1 MWVLHLLPSGM
12 LLYVVNTLLVLGTAL
27 TVLGFFVLNHLLLWI
42 PPLAN
47 FYKSMQ
53 ALGILFLVAGVYF
66 KGGYDTEIVWRDKV
80 ADLEQKIVIAEQESK
95 NASANIQ
102 KRVITEVKVIK
113 ENAKTIYVDK
123 PVLVEF
129 DKSCPIPKEIVE
141 LHNEAVDINLVTEN

>member
-1 MWVLHLLPSGM
+1 
-12 LLYVVNTLLVLGTAL
+12 
-27 TVLGFFVLNHLLLWI
+27 
-42 PPLAN
+42 
-47 FYKSMQ
+47 MQ